1 MNKEKEIIECSSE
14 ELRDLWNG
22 VYYKGNKYEF
32 KGDIYEQVDKIDT
45 SRYSDGPSWDY
56 IVKRKSDGKFFKFN
70 VWDAG
75 DHNGY
80 IFEDEYLEE
89 VHQSQKSINHYE

>member
-1 MNKEKEIIECSSE
+1 MSKERINLNSE

-22 VYYKGNKYEF
+22 VYHKGNTYELN
-32 KGDIYEQVDKIDT
+32 GEVYEQVEKIDT
-45 SRYSDGPSWDY
+45 SKYSDGPSWDY
-56 IVKRKSDGKFFKFN
+56 IIQRKDDGKYFKFN

-75 DHNGY
+75 EHNGY

-89 VHQSQKSINHYE
+89 VEQYKKIINEYK